1 MKHRSPWWVLA
12 GLGGGIVVGLALRA
26 WLPSAGPFLQA
37 WIEPWGDLFLRIL
50 FLLVIPVLLTALP
63 LGVASAGSLFHLGR
77 TALISLA
84 MTLLLSSLSVVVALG
99 LVNAWKPGKAPAMQ
113 VPPPQDLTLGEGAG
127 PLAKVVSLIPDD
139 PFGLLAGWFG
149 FSSSAKMML
158 VLLGVAV
165 GWGVVLML
173 SPKKISDPLQKG
185 SDRVFVLC
193 TKIIDG
199 LIAWA
204 PWAVFCLTCMSF
216 FRTGPGLLSYL
227 AVFVVAVLL
236 ALALQAF
243 GVYPAV
249 LRGLTDYDLKKF
261 WSGVRGPMST
271 AFATASSNATLPVS
285 IHAAEGPLGLRP
297 QVSRFVLTAGASA
310 NQNGLALYEGVTVL
324 FLAQSAGVDLNLGQ
338 QAIVAGWC
346 IIGSLGTAG
355 VPGGTLPII
364 AAILAS
370 LGVDPAQTGVGIGLI
385 LGVDRFLDMCRTC
398 VNVLGDLVIAVVAD
412 RKSGIRG
419 RDQV

>member
-12 GLGGGIVVGLALRA
+12 GLGGGIVAGLALRA

-113 VPPPQDLTLGEGAG
+113 VPPPQELTLGEGAG

-193 TKIIDG
+193 TRIIDG

-227 AVFVVAVLL
+227 AVFVVAALL

-412 RKSGIRG
+412 RKSGIGG